1 MDKIERKLREA
12 LRKTIILQEESAKE
26 EIELYLKNSGTE
38 KEEKMLDDY
47 DRALW
52 MIVDATNL
60 LSDALLL
67 YEKMRRE
74 R

>member
-1 MDKIERKLREA
+1 MDKIERNLREA

-26 EIELYLKNSGTE
+26 EVELYLKNSGTD
-38 KEEKMLDDY
+38 KEEKMLDEY
-47 DRALW
+47 DRVLW

>member
-26 EIELYLKNSGTE
+26 EVELYLKNSGTE

>member
-1 MDKIERKLREA
+1 MDKIERNLREA

-26 EIELYLKNSGTE
+26 EVELYLKNSGTE

>member
-26 EIELYLKNSGTE
+26 EVELYLKNSGTE
-38 KEEKMLDDY
+38 KEEKMLDEY
-47 DRALW
+47 DRVLW

>member
-1 MDKIERKLREA
+1 MDKIERNLREA